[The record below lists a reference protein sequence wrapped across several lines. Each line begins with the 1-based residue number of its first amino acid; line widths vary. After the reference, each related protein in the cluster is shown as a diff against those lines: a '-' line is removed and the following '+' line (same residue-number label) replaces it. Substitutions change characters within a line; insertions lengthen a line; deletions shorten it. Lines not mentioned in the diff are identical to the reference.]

1 MWDIQ
6 FAQKYTHS
14 PHSSHLGQF
23 IWLEKG
29 VQACLL
35 IKAQRLNKNEAVLK
49 YYSIS
54 VQQPGKLS
62 TGFFFFFFLRQFACT
77 LQNSRGG
84 QAEILEKYCQLLST
98 SPLEYFFQE

>member
-49 YYSIS
+49 YYSIAYLYNNQANWAQ
-54 VQQPGKLS
+54 VFL
-62 TGFFFFFFLRQFACT
+62 FVFFLKAICLYT
-77 LQNSRGG
+77 
-84 QAEILEKYCQLLST
+84 AE
-98 SPLEYFFQE
+98 F